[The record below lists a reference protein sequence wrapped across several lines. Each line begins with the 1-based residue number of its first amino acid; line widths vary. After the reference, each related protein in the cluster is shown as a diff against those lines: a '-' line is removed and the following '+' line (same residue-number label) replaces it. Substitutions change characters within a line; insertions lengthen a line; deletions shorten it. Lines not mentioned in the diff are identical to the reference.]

1 FTAQGVMLVARVTS
15 GGSLDSN
22 FGQDNNGFATLSL
35 PGTCSA
41 INASAVDT
49 DSAGR
54 IVVSGDCY
62 NYNGTTIIVF
72 AVVRLRGDNGMLDTS
87 FGASGVSFGQYAAGS
102 VTNDGGTIAF
112 DASGHPIVGGSTA
125 TDSGVSRLTYDLI
138 YTNNF
143 DLVPRGCLPPNCN

>member
-1 FTAQGVMLVARVTS
+1 MLIARVTS

-22 FGQDNNGFATLSL
+22 FGQDNSGFATFSQ

-41 INASAVDT
+41 INARAVDI

-54 IVVSGDCY
+54 IVVSGYCSS
-62 NYNGTTIIVF
+62 YNGTTITVF
-72 AVVRLRGDNGMLDTS
+72 SAVRLRGDNGTLDTS

-102 VTNDGGTIAF
+102 VDNDGEAIAF
-112 DASGHPIVGGSTA
+112 DASGHPIVGGSSES
-125 TDSGVSRLTYDLI
+125 DSGVSRLTYDLI

-143 DLVPRGCLPPNCN
+143 ELAPRGCLPPNCN